1 MAVEIEISEWIPE
14 IFKGE
19 VARLDWQNSTYERE
33 EVENATHISGLGNG
47 VGWENPEEVKVGR
60 EKQADLEQLSLNSMK
75 CL

>member
-1 MAVEIEISEWIPE
+1 MKLPDLIGKTVRI
-14 IFKGE
+14 
-19 VARLDWQNSTYERE
+19 ERE